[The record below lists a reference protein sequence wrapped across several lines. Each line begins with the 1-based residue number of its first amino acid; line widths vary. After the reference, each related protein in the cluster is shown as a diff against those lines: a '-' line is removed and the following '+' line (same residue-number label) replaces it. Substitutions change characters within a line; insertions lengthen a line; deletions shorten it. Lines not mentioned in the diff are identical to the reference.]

1 MLVDACSG
9 KRVLT
14 KSRSLSF
21 TKSRS
26 LSMSVRMYLSTAWQR
41 LRLVFEVVLVSNTT
55 TTVIKSIDQSISRP
69 TQSDA
74 SSSSSLNQQSDTP
87 HDDAQNDVRAA
98 ETGKND
104 DSSPALLTGSCEF
117 VT

>member
-1 MLVDACSG
+1 MKSAMRDLKISRKAISRSKSDACM
-9 KRVLT
+9 L
-14 KSRSLSF
+14 SRIVAVPF
-21 TKSRS
+21 
-26 LSMSVRMYLSTAWQR
+26 
-41 LRLVFEVVLVSNTT
+41 LVSNTT
-55 TTVIKSIDQSISRP
+55 TTTAKSIDRSISRP

-74 SSSSSLNQQSDTP
+74 SSSSLNQQSDTP

-98 ETGKND
+98 ETGEND